1 MVHFG
6 GMQQVKR
13 MLRILD
19 RIGLN
24 TIKKITQGLRK
35 KEEQP
40 SLNTIQINRRIQNII
55 KTFAMRKLLFILL
68 IAFGM
73 WFDSIEV
80 FSQTERNIEL
90 LDFASNRSVGV
101 NVREDLA
108 SQNIV
113 LTNREHN
120 VFETIKICDVQEID
134 TMYIVLNRFLIISY
148 RFNGGTGEHL
158 RHTKIFTVKNAALIE
173 SLSLLTRHQSFS
185 SDGILQRGYS
195 VSFTINKFKND
206 YYISLIEEERKSE
219 KSIFSKLFKLSLN
232 MDFMVFI
239 HL

>member
-1 MVHFG
+1 
-6 GMQQVKR
+6 
-13 MLRILD
+13 
-19 RIGLN
+19 
-24 TIKKITQGLRK
+24 
-35 KEEQP
+35 
-40 SLNTIQINRRIQNII
+40 
-55 KTFAMRKLLFILL
+55 MRKLLFILL

-73 WFDSIEV
+73 WFDSTES

-120 VFETIKICDVQEID
+120 VFDTIKICDVQEID

-206 YYISLIEEERKSE
+206 YYISLIEEERKSQ
-219 KSIFSKLFKLSLN
+219 KSIFNKLFKLSLN
-232 MDFMVFI
+232 MDFMVFYSSI
-239 HL
+239 VERNKTICIDENSIKANNNSFRVCLKKESYIFYRKGWYQQGRKGCFYRISF

>member
-1 MVHFG
+1 
-6 GMQQVKR
+6 
-13 MLRILD
+13 
-19 RIGLN
+19 
-24 TIKKITQGLRK
+24 
-35 KEEQP
+35 
-40 SLNTIQINRRIQNII
+40 
-55 KTFAMRKLLFILL
+55 MRKLLFILL

-73 WFDSIEV
+73 WFDSTES

-101 NVREDLA
+101 NVKEDLA

-120 VFETIKICDVQEID
+120 VFDTIKICDVQEID

-158 RHTKIFTVKNAALIE
+158 RYTKIFTVKNAALIE

-206 YYISLIEEERKSE
+206 YYISLIEEERKSQ
-219 KSIFSKLFKLSLN
+219 KSIFNKLFKLSLN
-232 MDFMVFI
+232 MDFMVFYSSI
-239 HL
+239 VERNKTICIDENSIKSNNNSFRVYLKKESYIFYRKGWYQQGRKGCFYRISF

>member
-1 MVHFG
+1 
-6 GMQQVKR
+6 
-13 MLRILD
+13 
-19 RIGLN
+19 
-24 TIKKITQGLRK
+24 
-35 KEEQP
+35 
-40 SLNTIQINRRIQNII
+40 
-55 KTFAMRKLLFILL
+55 MRKLLFILL

-232 MDFMVFI
+232 MDFMVFYSSI
-239 HL
+239 VERNKTICIDENSIKANNNSFRVCLKKESYIFYRKGWYQQGRKGCFYRISF